1 MCEDEDRWSF
11 GDPCFIYHGK
21 IIPQD
26 FPYVCIL
33 VQGRPRHHKD
43 AFSCRHPQMERG
55 KRAKILAPFD
65 ALDGYSD
72 MIAEEERV
80 TEERMALGEH
90 ELEMLNQ
97 KLNLIAEMVDAGE
110 RPDVTF
116 TVFVPDERKDGGKY
130 VVVRDT
136 VKRVDMV
143 EKIVVLMSTQGYG
156 RVNRTIEIDKI
167 CSIHGGLVDDIYEL

>member
-1 MCEDEDRWSF
+1 MSL
-11 GDPCFIYHGK
+11 Y
-21 IIPQD
+21 
-26 FPYVCIL
+26 
-33 VQGRPRHHKD
+33 
-43 AFSCRHPQMERG
+43 
-55 KRAKILAPFD
+55 KRAAQFSPFD

-80 TEERMALGEH
+80 TDELLELGEH

-116 TVFVPDERKDGGKY
+116 TVFVPDERKNGGKY
-130 VVVRDT
+130 VVIRDT

-143 EKIVVLMSTQGYG
+143 DKKVVLMSTQGYG

-167 CSIHGGLVDDIYEL
+167 VGINGDLIDDLDKP